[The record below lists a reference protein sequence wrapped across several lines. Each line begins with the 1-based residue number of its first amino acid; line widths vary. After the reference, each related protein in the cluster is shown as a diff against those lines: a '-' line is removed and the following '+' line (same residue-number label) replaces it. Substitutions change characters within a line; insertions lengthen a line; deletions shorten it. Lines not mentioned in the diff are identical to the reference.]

1 MDSCYYMISLT
12 EHGNFQVIFNF
23 IYALLS
29 FVLFTFNDQ
38 KPFLII
44 KQYCMQVQVRKTILK
59 EIRTIGTLL
68 SLEKAKEMIEA
79 WQNQEP
85 EAVKSFLYGRKI
97 FEQLLQVPGCVG
109 IRVFNGIDDNGQQA
123 LVFVPVGE
131 RNQNILNYSV
141 TTTEGIVV
149 VEAPVADGGL
159 KCPNYCPAPASDVE
173 APNWETYIVD
183 KQNGVTRKI
192 ADLGELI
199 LRKKATEMVERWQR
213 EDPEAI
219 KSILY
224 GREIFD
230 QLLAVPGC
238 EGVRVFNAY
247 NDKVTQTFVFV
258 AVDERNNNIREY
270 KSLGDGETI
279 IAPIAD
285 GGVPCPSYCPNPDS
299 PTPVPGWEDYV
310 ING

>member
-1 MDSCYYMISLT
+1 
-12 EHGNFQVIFNF
+12 
-23 IYALLS
+23 
-29 FVLFTFNDQ
+29 
-38 KPFLII
+38 
-44 KQYCMQVQVRKTILK
+44 MQVQEGKTILK
-59 EIRTIGTLL
+59 EIRKIGSLI

-85 EAVKSFLYGRKI
+85 EAVKSFLYGRNI

-109 IRVFNGIDDNGQQA
+109 IRVFNGLDDNGQQS

-141 TTTEGIVV
+141 TNAEGIVV
-149 VEAPVADGGL
+149 VEAPIADGGL
-159 KCPNYCPAPASDVE
+159 KCPTYCPAPAADIESPD
-173 APNWETYIVD
+173 WETYIVD
-183 KQNGVTRKI
+183 KQDGVTRKI

-199 LRKKATEMVERWQR
+199 SRKKATAMVEKWQR
-213 EDPEAI
+213 EEPQAV

-238 EGVRVFNAY
+238 EGIRVFNAY
-247 NDKVTQTFVFV
+247 NDIATHTFVFV
-258 AVDERNNNIREY
+258 AVDSRNNNIREY
-270 KSLGDGETI
+270 KNMGDGERM

-285 GGVPCPSYCPNPDS
+285 SGLPCPTYCPNPDS
-299 PTPVPGWEDYV
+299 PMPAPGWEDY
-310 ING
+310 ITIG

>member
-1 MDSCYYMISLT
+1 
-12 EHGNFQVIFNF
+12 
-23 IYALLS
+23 
-29 FVLFTFNDQ
+29 
-38 KPFLII
+38 
-44 KQYCMQVQVRKTILK
+44 MQVQVRKTVLK
-59 EIRTIGTLL
+59 EIRTIGTLI

-97 FEQLLQVPGCVG
+97 FEQLLQVPGCMG
-109 IRVFNGIDDNGQQA
+109 IRVFNGINDNGQQA

-131 RNQNILNYSV
+131 RNQNILNYTV
-141 TTTEGIVV
+141 TTPEGIVV
-149 VEAPVADGGL
+149 VEAPVADNGF
-159 KCPNYCPAPASDVE
+159 PCPADCPTPAVDIES
-173 APNWETYIVD
+173 PNWETYIVN

-192 ADLGELI
+192 ADLGDLI
-199 LRKKATEMVERWQR
+199 SRKKAMEMVEKWQSK

-224 GREIFD
+224 GRNIFD

-238 EGVRVFNAY
+238 EGIRVFNAY
-247 NDKVTQTFVFV
+247 NDKNMQAFVFV
-258 AVDERNNNIREY
+258 AVDGRNNNIREY
-270 KSLGDGETI
+270 KRPGDGETV

-285 GGVPCPSYCPNPDS
+285 TGLPCPADCPNLDS
-299 PTPVPGWEDYV
+299 DKPAPGWEDYI

>member
-1 MDSCYYMISLT
+1 
-12 EHGNFQVIFNF
+12 
-23 IYALLS
+23 
-29 FVLFTFNDQ
+29 
-38 KPFLII
+38 
-44 KQYCMQVQVRKTILK
+44 MQVQVRRTILK
-59 EIRTIGTLL
+59 EVRKIGTLL

-131 RNQNILNYSV
+131 KNQNILNYSV

-159 KCPNYCPAPASDVE
+159 KCPTYCPAPATDIESP
-173 APNWETYIVD
+173 AWETYIVD
-183 KQNGVTRKI
+183 KQKGVTRII

-199 LRKKATEMVERWQR
+199 SRKKAMEMVEKWQS
-213 EDPEAI
+213 EEPEGI
-219 KSILY
+219 KSVLY

-238 EGVRVFNAY
+238 EGIRVFNAY
-247 NDKVTQTFVFV
+247 DDNAMQTFVFV
-258 AVDERNNNIREY
+258 AVDGRNNNIREY
-270 KSLGDGETI
+270 KSLDGKETI
-279 IAPIAD
+279 KAPIAD
-285 GGVPCPSYCPNPDS
+285 GGLRCPSYCPNPDS
-299 PTPVPGWEDYV
+299 PTPVPGWEDYI
-310 ING
+310 INE